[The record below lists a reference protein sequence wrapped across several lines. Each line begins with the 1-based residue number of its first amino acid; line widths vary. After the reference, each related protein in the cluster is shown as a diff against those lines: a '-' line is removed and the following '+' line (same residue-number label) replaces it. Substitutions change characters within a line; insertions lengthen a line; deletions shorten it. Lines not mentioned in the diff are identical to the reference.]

1 MDLLTLFKVHLMI
14 FFSLLCLHARADGS
28 RSIVFLD
35 SPDHH
40 YLRSHP
46 SDDTEK
52 ISLISL
58 PEVASAV
65 SVLLGFAPEASL
77 PDNTFSKLDE
87 VLSPNPFDRPH
98 AVFMLEV
105 SGIEGELMSQ
115 NGNMYRGSIGSPHK
129 AEIPLS
135 DGDEISVVPLD
146 EPLGECG
153 TACIDNKLHDLA
165 NWFGGSYMGAS
176 DGSDGKLNIPLASGT
191 SIDLHLSKEADR
203 EFVLSLVSLI
213 HNVKKAIEMHEDF
226 AESHQSPSEL
236 LTGSFTGIE
245 ALKQQYGPGNVV
257 QQGMELFQA
266 TLTKLFDSLL
276 ASYKGKIVGVIL
288 SSEKSSLD
296 SAITLDMKH
305 SSRASRW
312 LEEEVQTNVIIHPE
326 ILLARR
332 SLAWVTGIILLV
344 STLIGVYLLVNMPLT
359 RDTLLYSNVKL
370 D

>member
-1 MDLLTLFKVHLMI
+1 MDLLMFFKVHLMI
-14 FFSLLCLHARADGS
+14 SLSLLCVQARADGS

-40 YLRSHP
+40 YLRSHS

-105 SGIEGELMSQ
+105 SGIE
-115 NGNMYRGSIGSPHK
+115 
-129 AEIPLS
+129 
-135 DGDEISVVPLD
+135 DGDEISVVPLN

-226 AESHQSPSEL
+226 AESRQSPSEL

-245 ALKQQYGPGNVV
+245 ALKEQYGPGNVV

-276 ASYKGKIVGVIL
+276 ASYKDL
-288 SSEKSSLD
+288 HEESSLEKCLKT
-296 SAITLDMKH
+296 ITL
-305 SSRASRW
+305 RILLELRW
-312 LEEEVQTNVIIHPE
+312 LEEEVQTNVIFQKYY
-326 ILLARR
+326 
-332 SLAWVTGIILLV
+332 G
-344 STLIGVYLLVNMPLT
+344 
-359 RDTLLYSNVKL
+359 
-370 D
+370 